1 MRLTVETVSDMI
13 LRGESD
19 QTIVA
24 TFRLLS
30 YNVRVVSQMIARCKV
45 KLGLKRRAD
54 ENGLRNI
61 LVPENK
67 NRGASGR

>member
-1 MRLTVETVSDMI
+1 VRLTVETVSAMI

-19 QTIVA
+19 QAIVA

-54 ENGLRNI
+54 EHGLRNI
-61 LVPENK
+61 LVPEK
-67 NRGASGR
+67 QNRSQVSR